1 MKKIVW
7 SIVVGV
13 FALTVNAQEFSKID
27 KSIMDAS
34 YFPDNAPKRA
44 FIKDKTKQMEAE
56 PKIRI
61 LYSRPLKKGR
71 TIFGDVVKFNE
82 AWRIGANESTEIL
95 FLTDVV
101 FGGTEVKAGRYT
113 LIAIPTEKEW
123 TIKLNSVN
131 DGWGNYSYDSAFDVA
146 SVTVPTAMSANE
158 IEALSIV
165 MYEKTKNV
173 VHIKIGWDKT
183 TAEIPVTLK

>member
-56 PKIRI
+56 PKIRV

-71 TIFGDVVKFNE
+71 TIFGDVVKFDE

-113 LIAIPTEKEW
+113 LIAVPTEKEW

-146 SVTVPTAMSANE
+146 SVTVPTAISANE

-173 VHIKIGWDKT
+173 VHIKIGWDNT